1 MASFFNDYFFMQN
14 RNADNKAMT
23 YGKLRA
29 DQALLQTDFNA
40 IEKVLFCFYI
50 QDRVLSG
57 HTGVR
62 Q

>member
-1 MASFFNDYFFMQN
+1 MQN